1 MEEQCDQITHCRDES
16 DKDNFK
22 LTEYKDNHNSK
33 VPPFTINKTDKSVVG
48 HGQGEGVHQPDK
60 RARHLRVQSYH
71 RPQAGHHPQVIV
83 CEADL

>member
-1 MEEQCDQITHCRDES
+1 MSSMEEQCDQITHCRDES

-33 VPPFTINKTDKSVVG
+33 VPD
-48 HGQGEGVHQPDK
+48 E

-83 CEADL
+83 SEADL